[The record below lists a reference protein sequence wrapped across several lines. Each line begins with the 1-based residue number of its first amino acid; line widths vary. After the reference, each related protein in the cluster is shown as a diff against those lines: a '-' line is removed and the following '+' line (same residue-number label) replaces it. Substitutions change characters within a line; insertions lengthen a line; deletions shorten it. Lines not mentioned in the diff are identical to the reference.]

1 VPAVTENDAKAL
13 RALAGNGGGDGEMG
27 VGVDDLQGLL
37 LQVSLAIMMIF
48 MIAFFMFRMK
58 SEKEQ
63 QEQVMELTRQ
73 KLSLACDRV
82 EGEYRTRYGLGVLMG
97 TDESGHEVF
106 SPDKVIDG
114 ASIVSD
120 RTVKDAFREGGRLA
134 AGDYA
139 YPDKLAGLWRTKVVK
154 YAELGDEGLGP
165 ADDKWLAEQLE
176 RRMESIRSTVYNVQR
191 SCAARL
197 QRAWLAN
204 PDRIGDPELAALVG
218 KLKGV
223 DETERL
229 RLAAEISAALKTR
242 SLVRLS
248 EMGETE
254 LLP

>member
-1 VPAVTENDAKAL
+1 MTERDAKAL
-13 RALAGNGGGDGEMG
+13 RALAGGGGGQREMG

-82 EGEYRTRYGLGVLMG
+82 EGEYRARYGLGVLMQA
-97 TDESGHEVF
+97 DDSGRAAF
-106 SPDKVIDG
+106 SPEKVIDG
-114 ASIVSD
+114 PGMVSD
-120 RTVKDAFREGGRLA
+120 RAVKAAFRDGGRAA

-139 YPDKLAGLWRTKVVK
+139 YPDRLASTWRTKVLK
-154 YAELGDEGLGP
+154 YAELGEDALAPEDGR
-165 ADDKWLAEQLE
+165 WLDEQLGK
-176 RRMESIRSTVYNVQR
+176 RMSVLRNTVYNVQR

-197 QRAWLAN
+197 QRAWLAD
-204 PDRIGDPELAALVG
+204 PGRIGDAELAALVG
-218 KLKGV
+218 KLRGV
-223 DETERL
+223 NEAERL
-229 RLAAEISAALKTR
+229 RLAAEISASLRTR
-242 SLVRLS
+242 SLMRLS

>member
-1 VPAVTENDAKAL
+1 MTENDTRAL
-13 RALAGNGGGDGEMG
+13 RALAGGGLDREMD

-48 MIAFFMFRMK
+48 MMAFFMFRMK

-82 EGEYRTRYGLGVLMG
+82 ESEYRARYRLGVLIG
-97 TDESGHEVF
+97 SDESGRAAF
-106 SPDKVIDG
+106 SPDRVIDG

-134 AGDYA
+134 SGDYA
-139 YPDKLAGLWRTKVVK
+139 YPGKLLGLWREKAVK
-154 YAELGDEGLGP
+154 YAELGDGDLQP
-165 ADDKWLAEQLE
+165 ADEKWLAEQLE
-176 RRMESIRSTVYNVQR
+176 RRIEGLRDTVYNMQR

-218 KLKGV
+218 RLKGV

-229 RLAAEISAALKTR
+229 RLAAEISATLKTR

>member
-1 VPAVTENDAKAL
+1 MTEKDTRAL
-13 RALAGNGGGDGEMG
+13 RALAGGAGEQREMG

-82 EGEYRTRYGLGVLMG
+82 EGEYRTRYGLAVLMDDDG
-97 TDESGHEVF
+97 SGRAGF
-106 SPDKVIDG
+106 SPGKVIDG
-114 ASIVSD
+114 ASFVSD
-120 RTVKDAFREGGRLA
+120 RAVRDAFRDGGRLA
-134 AGDYA
+134 SRDYA
-139 YPDKLAGLWRTKVVK
+139 YPGKLAELWRAKVVK
-154 YAELGDEGLGP
+154 YAELGEDGLQP
-165 ADDKWLAEQLE
+165 ADEKWLADQVE
-176 RRMESIRSTVYNVQR
+176 RRMSGLRSTVYNVQR

-197 QRAWLAN
+197 QRAWLAD

-218 KLKGV
+218 RLKGV
-223 DETERL
+223 DEAERL

>member
-1 VPAVTENDAKAL
+1 MTEKDTKL
-13 RALAGNGGGDGEMG
+13 MRALAGSGGDREMS

-73 KLSLACDRV
+73 KLALACDRV
-82 EGEYRTRYGLGVLMG
+82 EGEYRTRYGLGVLMEPG
-97 TDESGHEVF
+97 ESGRAAF

-114 ASIVSD
+114 ASMVPD
-120 RTVKDAFREGGRLA
+120 RAVKEAFREGGRLA

-139 YPDKLAGLWRTKVVK
+139 YPEKLAELWRTKVVK
-154 YAELGDEGLGP
+154 CAELGGDGLGP
-165 ADDKWLAEQLE
+165 DDEKWLAEQLE
-176 RRMESIRSTVYNVQR
+176 RRIASVRSTVYNVQR

-197 QRAWLAN
+197 QRAWLAD

-223 DETERL
+223 DEAERL
-229 RLAAEISAALKTR
+229 RLAAEISASLKTR

>member
-1 VPAVTENDAKAL
+1 MTENDTMAL
-13 RALAGNGGGDGEMG
+13 RALAGGDGGREMG

-48 MIAFFMFRMK
+48 MMAFFMFRMK

-82 EGEYRTRYGLGVLMG
+82 EGEYRTRYGLGVLMES
-97 TDESGHEVF
+97 DESGRAVF

-120 RTVKDAFREGGRLA
+120 RAVKDAFREGGRLA

-139 YPDKLAGLWRTKVVK
+139 YPEKLAALWKTKVVE
-154 YAELGDEGLGP
+154 YAELGKDGLQP
-165 ADDKWLAEQLE
+165 ADEQWLAEQLE
-176 RRMESIRSTVYNVQR
+176 RRMSSVRSTVYNVQR

-223 DETERL
+223 DEAERL
-229 RLAAEISAALKTR
+229 RLAAEISASLKTR

-248 EMGETE
+248 EMGGTE

>member
-1 VPAVTENDAKAL
+1 MTENDAKAL
-13 RALAGNGGGDGEMG
+13 RALTGGEGGDREMG

-48 MIAFFMFRMK
+48 MIAFFMFCMK

-82 EGEYRTRYGLGVLMG
+82 EGEYRARYRLGVLMAEDDAG
-97 TDESGHEVF
+97 KAVF
-106 SPDKVIDG
+106 SPEKVIDG

-120 RTVKDAFREGGRLA
+120 RTVKDAFRDGGRLA

-139 YPDKLAGLWRTKVVK
+139 YPEKLSGLWREKAVK
-154 YAELGDEGLGP
+154 YAELGEDGLNPEDE
-165 ADDKWLAEQLE
+165 KWLAEQLK
-176 RRMESIRSTVYNVQR
+176 RRISGVRDTVYNIQR

-218 KLKGV
+218 RLKGV